1 MTAVLPHSFLP
12 SHRAES
18 LTHVEHVPPRAGS
31 TAAWPSWAPPS
42 LRTAFE
48 ARGVALPWTHQ
59 AAAADLAWSGTHTV
73 VATGTGSGK
82 SLAYQLPALSALLRD
97 AKATMLYISPTKALA
112 ADQLRSLQ
120 ALDLPDTRP
129 ATFDGDTSREERD
142 WVRQH
147 ARVVLTNPDMLH
159 HGILPNHASWT
170 RFLRGLRFVVVDE
183 CHTYRGVFGSH
194 VAHVL
199 RRLRRVTARYTPRG
213 LPSPCFV
220 LASATSGDPQS
231 SGSRLTGLPMTAVTT
246 DASPRGGVTFALWEP
261 PLLPPPPDF
270 SGIGEAELLLPDDP
284 TLMTTVA
291 ERTTPAV
298 ATRPSATP
306 HTSIPAPTTAG
317 DSTTAR
323 GSTTAATPTTT
334 AGSTPAASPTTSAQ
348 SPTTALSLSTTA
360 DAKTAGDSANAHS
373 STTACASAPTRGS
386 TTAANPTAAHSSTT
400 AGASATARRST
411 PTGGV
416 ATAAGGVAGA
426 ARDFAGAGRD
436 AEPVRRSALR
446 ETADLLTEAVIA
458 GVRTL
463 AFVRSRKGAEVVA
476 SMARRSLDQA
486 VPGLGD
492 RVAAYRAGYLREERR
507 ALERDL
513 MDGTLLGLASTNALE
528 LGVDLVGLDAVLISG
543 YPGTL
548 ASLWQQ
554 AGRAGRA
561 GRDALCVLV
570 ARDDPLDTYLV
581 HHPEALFGKPVEAT
595 VLDPGNPHVLAPQ
608 LCCAA
613 AELPLTPADLPL
625 FGPTAEATL
634 DALVA
639 SGILRKRPSGWYWTE
654 RHRPDVDLRGAGG
667 GPIAVVEEATGRL
680 LGTVDTGS
688 AHHQVHTGAVH
699 LHQGVSYVVDKLDL
713 ADSVALVH
721 AEEPD
726 WSTHPRDVTSL
737 TVLSVRQTRTAGPVT
752 LSLGEVEVTSQ
763 VVSYQR
769 RRITSGEVIDTC
781 QLDLPERILKTV
793 AVWWTV
799 SPEALDEAGIAE
811 VDWPGALHAAEH
823 ASIGLLPLVATCD
836 RWDIG
841 GLSTALHADTG
852 LPTVFV
858 YDGHP
863 GGAGF
868 AERAFDVA
876 TDWLGATRAVV
887 AECRCEQGCPSCV
900 QSPKCGN
907 GNNPLNKHDAVQVL
921 SLVLASL

>member
-1 MTAVLPHSFLP
+1 MTAVLPLFSFLP
-12 SHRAES
+12 SRSAES
-18 LTHVEHVPPRAGS
+18 LTHVEHVAPRHGS
-31 TAAWPSWAPPS
+31 TAAWPAWTPPA
-42 LRTAFE
+42 LRAAFA

-59 AAAADLAWSGTHTV
+59 ATAASLAWSGTHTV
-73 VATGTGSGK
+73 IATGTGSGK
-82 SLAYQLPALSALLRD
+82 SLAYQLPALAALLTD
-97 AKATMLYISPTKALA
+97 DKATVLYLSPTKALA
-112 ADQLRSLQ
+112 ADQLRSLHG
-120 ALDLPDTRP
+120 LDLPGIRP
-129 ATFDGDTSREERD
+129 ATYDGDTAREERD

-159 HGILPNHASWT
+159 HGILPNHASWA
-170 RFLRGLRFVVVDE
+170 RFLRGLRIVVVDE

-199 RRLRRVTARYTPRG
+199 RRLRRVTGRYTPRG
-213 LPSPCFV
+213 LAGPCFV
-220 LASATSGDPQS
+220 LASATSGDPRA
-231 SGSRLTGLPMTAVTT
+231 SGSRLVGLPMTAVTE

-261 PLLPPPPDF
+261 PLLPAAPDLSSAGSAF
-270 SGIGEAELLLPDDP
+270 ASS
-284 TLMTTVA
+284 
-291 ERTTPAV
+291 AV
-298 ATRPSATP
+298 AASA
-306 HTSIPAPTTAG
+306 
-317 DSTTAR
+317 
-323 GSTTAATPTTT
+323 AATS
-334 AGSTPAASPTTSAQ
+334 AAAASAAAASAAAASAAAASAVPTSA
-348 SPTTALSLSTTA
+348 A
-360 DAKTAGDSANAHS
+360 
-373 STTACASAPTRGS
+373 
-386 TTAANPTAAHSSTT
+386 
-400 AGASATARRST
+400 
-411 PTGGV
+411 
-416 ATAAGGVAGA
+416 ATAAFPAGAVRASAAGSALAGEPVLAENYGVGPHSGVAVA
-426 ARDFAGAGRD
+426 VRD

-446 ETADLLTEAVIA
+446 ETADLLTEAVVA

-595 VLDPGNPHVLAPQ
+595 VLDPANPHVLAPQ

-613 AELPLTPADLPL
+613 AEMPLTPADLPL

-639 SGILRKRPSGWYWTE
+639 AGILRRRPSGWYWTE
-654 RHRPDVDLRGAGG
+654 RQRPDVDLRGAGG

-699 LHQGVSYVVDKLDL
+699 LHQGTAYVVDKLDL

-769 RRITSGEVIDTC
+769 RRISSGEVIDTC

-799 SPEALDEAGIAE
+799 SPKPSTKPASPRSTGPAPCTPPSTRRSACCRSSPPVTAGTSAASRPPCTPTPVCRPSSSTTATPAAPALPNAPST
-811 VDWPGALHAAEH
+811 WPPTGSAQPVPSSPNAA
-823 ASIGLLPLVATCD
+823 ASRAAPPASSPPSAAMATTPSTNTTPCKCCRSSSPPCSPRLRNPPD
-836 RWDIG
+836 HRSRQPERSPMPEPRQSF
-841 GLSTALHADTG
+841 GLS
-852 LPTVFV
+852 
-858 YDGHP
+858 
-863 GGAGF
+863 
-868 AERAFDVA
+868 
-876 TDWLGATRAVV
+876 
-887 AECRCEQGCPSCV
+887 
-900 QSPKCGN
+900 
-907 GNNPLNKHDAVQVL
+907 
-921 SLVLASL
+921 